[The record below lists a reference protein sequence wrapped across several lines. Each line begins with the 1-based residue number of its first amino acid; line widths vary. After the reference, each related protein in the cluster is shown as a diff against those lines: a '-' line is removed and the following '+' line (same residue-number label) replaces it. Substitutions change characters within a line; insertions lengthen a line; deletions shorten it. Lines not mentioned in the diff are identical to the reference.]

1 MDDVDVLGPLVFKGL
16 QNLYL
21 AKELF
26 EGVVSILCIL
36 LIVLPIGFDDLYRA
50 DLLGFAFLAEPTLA
64 ILLGN
69 SVKRGVYLL
78 KTLPYEPFP
87 INSRNS

>member
-1 MDDVDVLGPLVFKGL
+1 VDDVDVFGALVFEGL
-16 QNLYL
+16 QNFYL

-26 EGVVSILCIL
+26 EGVVSILRIL
-36 LIVLPIGFDDLYRA
+36 LIVLPISFDDLYRA
-50 DLLGFAFLAEPTLA
+50 DLLGFAVLAERTLA
-64 ILLGN
+64 ILLSD